1 MLLQKFIF
9 IIFND
14 LVQKEVNWPHLKKKK
29 ELKRVLLLQY
39 ESLCTNLVKEK
50 LREPIC

>member
-14 LVQKEVNWPHLKKKK
+14 FVQKEVNWPHLKKKK
-29 ELKRVLLLQY
+29 G
-39 ESLCTNLVKEK
+39 VKEGLIATK
-50 LREPIC
+50 

>member
-14 LVQKEVNWPHLKKKK
+14 FVQKEVNWPHLKKKG
-29 ELKRVLLLQY
+29 
-39 ESLCTNLVKEK
+39 VKEG
-50 LREPIC
+50 LIATI